1 MNYDKTQVLK
11 MVLGEPKRSEPSEK
25 GELEFAC
32 PFCGS
37 GLRKKKLAVN
47 VNKDVAH
54 CWICEWHGSVHF
66 LFRKLNVEPTLTKR
80 YYKYKLRDVSNL
92 KAEEPKVEVE
102 LPEGYSLLAHSKDIS
117 LSKGMALEHLFS
129 SRNLTPR
136 DIQKYNIGYTSEG
149 RFAFRIVVPSYDEH
163 GNLNFFSARA
173 FPIEHKLKYLF
184 PHISKNDII
193 FNELFIDWKGT
204 VILVEGVFDALVTPN
219 SVPLLG
225 KELHDLLLS
234 KLIKS
239 KSDVKLLLDGDAE
252 GVKAAKQVAR
262 KLIKHGVSVEVV
274 FCPPNQDPSDLGK
287 EKVKE
292 LLLQSKSVSLMDI
305 DLIWRLHGM

>member
-1 MNYDKTQVLK
+1 MSYEKTQVLK
-11 MVLGEPKRSEPSEK
+11 MVLGEPKRNEPAEK
-25 GELEFAC
+25 GELDYAC
-32 PFCGS
+32 PFCNS
-37 GLRKKKLAVN
+37 GTRKKKLAVN

-54 CWICEWHGSVHF
+54 CWLCEWHGSVHS
-66 LFRKLNVEPTLTKR
+66 LFRKLQTDNVLVQR
-80 YYKYKLRDVSNL
+80 YFRRKFRELEKLR
-92 KAEEPKVEVE
+92 EQEPKVEIE
-102 LPEGYSLLAHSKDIS
+102 LPEGYFPLYKAINEGFIVKTILRDFCYQRHLTSNDI
-117 LSKGMALEHLFS
+117 
-129 SRNLTPR
+129 R
-136 DIQKYNIGYTSEG
+136 KYNLGYTSEG
-149 RFAFRIVVPSYDEH
+149 RFAFRIIVPSYDEN

-173 FPIEHKLKYLF
+173 YPIEQKPKYLF

-204 VILVEGVFDALVTPN
+204 VVLVEGVFDALVTPN

-239 KSDVKLLLDGDAE
+239 KSLVKLLLDGDEE
-252 GVKAAKQVAR
+252 GLKAAKQVGR
-262 KLIKHGVSVEVV
+262 KLLKHGVPVEVA
-274 FCPPNQDPSDLGK
+274 FCPPDKDPSDLGK

-292 LLLQSKSVSLMDI
+292 LLLHSKNISLMDI

>member
-1 MNYDKTQVLK
+1 

-25 GELEFAC
+25 GELDYAC
-32 PFCGS
+32 PFCGT
-37 GLRKKKLAVN
+37 GTRKKKLAVN

-54 CWICEWHGSVHF
+54 CWICEWHGSVLF
-66 LFRKLNVEPTLTKR
+66 LLRKLEAEQTLIDR
-80 YYKYKLRDVSNL
+80 YYKRKLRDVSNM
-92 KAEEPKVEVE
+92 KAEEPKVEID
-102 LPEGYSLLAHSKDIS
+102 LPDGYFPLHQANRQGILVKTILRDFCSKRHLTSNDI
-117 LSKGMALEHLFS
+117 
-129 SRNLTPR
+129 R
-136 DIQKYNIGYTSEG
+136 KYNLGYTTEG

-163 GNLNFFSARA
+163 GNLNFFSARTY
-173 FPIEHKLKYLF
+173 PIEQKPKYLF

-239 KSDVKLLLDGDAE
+239 KSLVKLLLDGDSE
-252 GVKAAKQVAR
+252 GMKAAKQVAR
-262 KLIKHGVSVEVV
+262 KLIKHGVPVEVV
-274 FCPPNQDPSDLGK
+274 FCPPDKDPSDLGK
-287 EKVKE
+287 EKVRE
-292 LLLQSKSVSLMDI
+292 LLLQSKSVSLMDV
-305 DLIWRLHGM
+305 DLLWRLHGV